1 MINLKILLLGKGVAN
16 NGCERLLKKHNID
29 YDYLEKNE
37 VQISDYD
44 LIVKSPGI
52 PLDDIVF
59 TKINGKVIT
68 DIELAYRLEKPNLIG
83 VTGSNGKT
91 TVVTMLEHVLKS
103 KYNTIAC
110 GNIGY
115 SICDALVDHPNM
127 DFYIVELS
135 SFQLEGVTSVDF
147 MISCILNISLCH
159 IDHHKSFDSY
169 IESKLNICKL
179 P

>member
-16 NGCERLLKKHNID
+16 NGCERVSTKHNID

-59 TKINGKVIT
+59 TKIKGKVIT

-103 KYNTIAC
+103 KYNTSMQEWNVRKVNLSEAGLVVYRSKILKDR
-110 GNIGY
+110 
-115 SICDALVDHPNM
+115 CD
-127 DFYIVELS
+127 VENS
-135 SFQLEGVTSVDF
+135 
-147 MISCILNISLCH
+147 
-159 IDHHKSFDSY
+159 
-169 IESKLNICKL
+169 
-179 P
+179 